1 MQDPGCC
8 PTGSDAATTARKSRL
23 VAHIRDELERR
34 EAAARVAESSLLLA
48 EVDLVEV
55 VVDVA
60 HTAESSRVERLQG
73 TGPANLGGRGLLSLL
88 GLLDQG

>member
-23 VAHIRDELERR
+23 VAHILRELERR
-34 EAAARVAESSLLLA
+34 EAAARVAESSLLPA
-48 EVDLVEV
+48 EVDLLVV
-55 VVDVA
+55 VVDVEHA
-60 HTAESSRVERLQG
+60 AESSRVERLQG

>member
-1 MQDPGCC
+1 MAQIL
-8 PTGSDAATTARKSRL
+8 RER
-23 VAHIRDELERR
+23 ERR
-34 EAAARVAESSLLLA
+34 EAAAKVAESSLLLA
-48 EVDLVEV
+48 EADLVV

-60 HTAESSRVERLQG
+60 HAAESSRVERLQG